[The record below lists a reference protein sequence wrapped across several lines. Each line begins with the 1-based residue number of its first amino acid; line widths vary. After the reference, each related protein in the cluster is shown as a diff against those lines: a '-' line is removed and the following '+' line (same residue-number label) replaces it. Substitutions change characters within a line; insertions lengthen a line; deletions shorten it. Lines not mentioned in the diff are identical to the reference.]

1 VERIC
6 TSVRRMCLYARD
18 PSGLKSLRMTSMWD
32 WFKLSRYAFTGE
44 VQTLTER
51 PEAQHWEGL
60 PA

>member
-1 VERIC
+1 MYV
-6 TSVRRMCLYARD
+6 SSPNVPVRAR
-18 PSGLKSLRMTSMWD
+18 SFGLKFLRMTPIGD